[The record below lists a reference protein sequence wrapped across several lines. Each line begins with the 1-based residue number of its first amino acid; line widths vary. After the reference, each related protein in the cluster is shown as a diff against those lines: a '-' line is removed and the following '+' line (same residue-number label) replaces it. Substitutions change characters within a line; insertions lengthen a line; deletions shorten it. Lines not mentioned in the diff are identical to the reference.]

1 MSPRRTRRG
10 DTDAVAEQGL
20 GLELGEVEVG
30 PPFLQG
36 DYELGG
42 ISAELD
48 GGDPVPG
55 CKLGEKA
62 RCLSE
67 QSIICAG
74 QLHIV
79 KRTPVA
85 RRAVPPRGRTTV
97 SAADALAVNAL
108 AVNVWAGTPPRT
120 GRVQVGFPGL
130 LCTTDAPRA
139 LVRKG
144 RQGSPLVRLTGSLT
158 CGFVRSGRSAGSPAQ
173 T

>member
-1 MSPRRTRRG
+1 MSPRCTRRG

-20 GLELGEVEVG
+20 GLSLELGEVEVG

-36 DYELGG
+36 DYEL
-42 ISAELD
+42 
-48 GGDPVPG
+48 VPG

-74 QLHIV
+74 QLHII

-85 RRAVPPRGRTTV
+85 RRVPPARGRTTV
-97 SAADALAVNAL
+97 SAADALAAD
-108 AVNVWAGTPPRT
+108 AWAGTPPRT

-139 LVRKG
+139 LATKG

-158 CGFVRSGRSAGSPAQ
+158 SGFVRSGRSAGSPAQ